1 MALNEMALLKHA
13 FNMAIREWNWASFK
27 NLLLEIKLRTPAPK
41 VIYDMGF
48 EPSFDYI
55 RTRYGEGWSKK
66 VPPNPGTLGAAA
78 RFSEQQL
85 LSNQLTLDT
94 AISKIGRVTLG
105 DAAVLMIQ
113 PVLDAIDG
121 TADLEDAL
129 HGWKQHFRSWKP
141 TSCRGCWRRRCLGRI
156 QSGAC
161 RPQAMDE
168 RYSASISVSNLSL
181 RPVGMKALLRP
192 G

>member
-1 MALNEMALLKHA
+1 MRWRYSNTL

-55 RTRYGEGWSKK
+55 RTRYGEGLVEESATEPRHTWRRRQIFRTTIAAQSTGTRHCDLEDRSD
-66 VPPNPGTLGAAA
+66 NPH
-78 RFSEQQL
+78 
-85 LSNQLTLDT
+85 
-94 AISKIGRVTLG
+94 

-113 PVLDAIDG
+113 SVLDAIDG
-121 TADLEDAL
+121 TANLEDAL
-129 HGWKQHFRSWKP
+129 HGWKQHFRRWKP
-141 TSCRGCWRRRCLGRI
+141 TSCRGCWRKRCFGRI

-161 RPQAMDE
+161 RPQARDE